1 MTFTKEQLLTLSRW
15 EYNFHCAVYA
25 DWSPNP
31 GEANARLIHQIY
43 KSATGDSR
51 RVCYN
56 CQHSLLS
63 LIRDCGTLYFKDKAE
78 LASKKAVVETKDS
91 QAEQVPKVT
100 VKTAKKTTKT
110 AKKK

>member
-1 MTFTKEQLLTLSRW
+1 MTFTQEQMKILSKW

-31 GEANARLIHQIY
+31 GEVNARLIHQIF
-43 KSATGDSR
+43 KTATGDTR

-63 LIRDCGTLYFKDKAE
+63 LMRDCGTLYLKQKEAE
-78 LASKKAVVETKDS
+78 KAVKVASTDKVEDNTIK
-91 QAEQVPKVT
+91 KVT
-100 VKTAKKTTKT
+100 VKTTAKKTTK
-110 AKKK
+110 KK

>member
-1 MTFTKEQLLTLSRW
+1 MTFTQEQMNILSKW

-31 GEANARLIHQIY
+31 GEVNARLIHQIF
-43 KSATGDSR
+43 KTATGDTR

-63 LIRDCGTLYFKDKAE
+63 LMRDCGTLYLKQKEAE
-78 LASKKAVVETKDS
+78 KAVKVASTDKVEGNTVK
-91 QAEQVPKVT
+91 KVT
-100 VKTAKKTTKT
+100 VKTTAKKTTK
-110 AKKK
+110 KK

>member
-1 MTFTKEQLLTLSRW
+1 MTFTQEQMKILSKW

-43 KSATGDSR
+43 KTATGDTR

-63 LIRDCGTLYFKDKAE
+63 LMRDCGTLYLKQKEAE
-78 LASKKAVVETKDS
+78 KAVKVASTDKVEDNIIKT
-91 QAEQVPKVT
+91 VT
-100 VKTAKKTTKT
+100 VKTTAKKTTK
-110 AKKK
+110 KK